1 MRPILWTVRFPYISN
16 VRMKISQ
23 SISRR
28 FIINP
33 NTTAGTRAPL
43 TSPSQLNVLDP
54 LTTTAT
60 STTKVAAKPLEKH
73 QKAVAPAKH
82 QSMRAAFGARRN
94 TAKILL
100 KSPETIRDTESIPK
114 LELSLEIDVRL
125 DSAPLHTIDWTRE
138 P

>member
-1 MRPILWTVRFPYISN
+1 MFWI
-16 VRMKISQ
+16 
-23 SISRR
+23 
-28 FIINP
+28 
-33 NTTAGTRAPL
+33 PL
-43 TSPSQLNVLDP
+43 QQQLLQQQRWQQ
-54 LTTTAT
+54 
-60 STTKVAAKPLEKH
+60 KPQEKH

>member
-60 STTKVAAKPLEKH
+60 STTKVAAKTTR
-73 QKAVAPAKH
+73 KA
-82 QSMRAAFGARRN
+82 
-94 TAKILL
+94 
-100 KSPETIRDTESIPK
+100 PESSCTSKTSEY
-114 LELSLEIDVRL
+114 EGCF
-125 DSAPLHTIDWTRE
+125 WC
-138 P
+138 